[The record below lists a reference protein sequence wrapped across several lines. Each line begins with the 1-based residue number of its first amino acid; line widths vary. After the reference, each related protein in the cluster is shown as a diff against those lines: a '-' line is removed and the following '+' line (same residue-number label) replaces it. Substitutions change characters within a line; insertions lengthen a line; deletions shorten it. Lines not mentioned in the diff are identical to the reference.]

1 MQIPISLTK
10 RKLEIFMA
18 ITLLCVVTAIAIGIN
33 LGSEQ
38 GNFFKNRQKKS
49 EAEAPF
55 PSSDKK
61 SNQSKNKNL
70 FSNITIAID
79 PGHGGVD
86 PGKVGINQQLEKDIN
101 LSISLKL
108 EQQLLA
114 LGFRVIMTRR
124 EDIGLYQ
131 EQDTN
136 KKRTDM
142 KKRVELI
149 NDSHADLCVSI
160 HQNSY
165 TSENATGAQVF
176 YYSESEKGKTLA
188 NYVQKELIAKVDPS
202 NKRTEK
208 SNHNYYMLLHV
219 TCPAVIIECGFLS
232 NWREATNLTDDYYQE
247 TIATAIASALRR
259 YCSDTV
265 AIP

>member
-1 MQIPISLTK
+1 MQISILLTK
-10 RKLEIFMA
+10 RKLEIIMA
-18 ITLLCVVTAIAIGIN
+18 FTLLCVVTSIAVGIN
-33 LGSEQ
+33 LGSER
-38 GNFFKNRQKKS
+38 GIFLKNQQKKS
-49 EAEAPF
+49 EVEAPF
-55 PSSDKK
+55 PASDKN
-61 SNQSKNKNL
+61 SDQSKNTNL

-101 LSISLKL
+101 LSIALKL

-114 LGFRVIMTRR
+114 LGFQVIMTRR

-149 NDSHADLCVSI
+149 NNSHADLCVSI

-176 YYSESEKGKTLA
+176 YYSKSEDGKTLA
-188 NYVQKELIAKVDPS
+188 NYIQKELIAKVDPS
-202 NKRTEK
+202 NKRVEK
-208 SNHNYYMLLHV
+208 DNHNYYMLLHV
-219 TCPAVIIECGFLS
+219 SCPSVIIECGFLS
-232 NWREATNLTDDYYQE
+232 NWREATNLADDYYQE
-247 TIATAIASALRR
+247 TIATAIASALQQ
-259 YCSDTV
+259 YCSDS
-265 AIP
+265 